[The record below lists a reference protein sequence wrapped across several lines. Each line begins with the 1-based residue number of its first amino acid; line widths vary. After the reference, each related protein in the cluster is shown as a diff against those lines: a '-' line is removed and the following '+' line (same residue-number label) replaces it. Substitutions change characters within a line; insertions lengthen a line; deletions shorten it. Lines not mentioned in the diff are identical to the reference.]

1 MHPTHTSRSPCAPS
15 MHRAQCVRDVKKGAQ
30 MLTGEAIDVLLR
42 GEEGETL
49 ALKERCGADV
59 IETAV
64 AFANTHGGTILM
76 GVRDDAHITGERW
89 GKEALR
95 DYINRIATATEPA
108 VVPAASRVAL
118 GAGEVVALQ
127 ISEVPLKPVASP
139 VIARSA
145 ATKQS
150 SSGRGRWHPQP
161 CYCEER
167 SDEAIQQGP
176 WQGAPPWIAAQRPQ
190 RQQPQEACSRTLGW
204 YRTA

>member
-1 MHPTHTSRSPCAPS
+1 MCA
-15 MHRAQCVRDVKKGAQ
+15 CWKKAGA
-30 MLTGEAIDVLLR
+30 MLTADAISALLR
-42 GEEGETL
+42 AGESATL
-49 ALKERCGADV
+49 EFKERFGADV

-64 AFANTHGGTILM
+64 AFANTHGGTILI
-76 GVRDDAHITGERW
+76 GVRDNAHITGTHF

-95 DYINRIATATEPA
+95 DYVNRIATATEPA

-118 GAGEVVALQ
+118 GAGEVVAPQ

-150 SSGRGRWHPQP
+150 SNGRGK
-161 CYCEER
+161 
-167 SDEAIQQGP
+167 GP
-176 WQGAPPWIAAQRPQ
+176 PPWIAAQRPQ